1 MFEKGVSKEF
11 TFKVYCALNFF
22 FSCNIFFS
30 ETLVHNNSS
39 SLIRQKGESQNGR
52 FKKTRHVKFLEK
64 RTFLT
69 PWYDVCVSEGEK
81 CLLLGKFGVL
91 CFLNTSFLWFTL
103 LPYYRDLKIKENSCQ
118 CLYQYQGLLLDQ
130 LGNYTFCTFDIV
142 LGDLFTID

>member
-1 MFEKGVSKEF
+1 MAS
-11 TFKVYCALNFF
+11 
-22 FSCNIFFS
+22 IFIKK
-30 ETLVHNNSS
+30 NSLWKFVVS
-39 SLIRQKGESQNGR
+39 SLSWVTNRELSSVIRQKTESQVEATW
-52 FKKTRHVKFLEK
+52 KQSTPKFLEK

-118 CLYQYQGLLLDQ
+118 CLYQYQSLLLDQ
-130 LGNYTFCTFDIV
+130 LENHTFCTFDIV